1 MKEKYTARMESQLKE
16 WESAIEKMAHKAG
29 AKIPLD
35 DWKEKKDAALK
46 KLDELR
52 SEGGD
57 RWEVLKMGVESA
69 WDELRA
75 AYETATGPMESAP
88 TDPQGGASQRSS
100 HA

>member
-16 WESAIEKMAHKAG
+16 WESAVEKMAHK
-29 AKIPLD
+29 KLPLEA
-35 DWKEKKDAALK
+35 WKEKKGAALK

-52 SEGGD
+52 NEGGD
-57 RWEVLKMGVESA
+57 RWEVLKMGVDSA

-75 AYETATGPMESAP
+75 AFETATGPMEAAP
-88 TDPQGGASQRSS
+88 TDPQGGAAQGSS